1 MRHLICSILTVVVPA
16 VGFAQ
21 VDHSVHHPTAASAQ
35 LPLHAGQEAFAT
47 IAEIVTILKT
57 DSTTDWSRVN
67 LEALRQHLIDMDEV
81 TMRAES
87 EASAVV
93 GGIRVTISGM
103 GRTRDAIQRVVAAHA
118 MALDAMPEYGAM
130 ADTIPTG
137 MRLTVVVKDPNARQV
152 IARIRALGFVGLL
165 TEGSHHQAHHLA
177 IAKGEGEAAHK
188 H

>member
-1 MRHLICSILTVVVPA
+1 MRHLAFSLLTIAFPA
-16 VGFAQ
+16 IGFGQ
-21 VDHSVHHPTAASAQ
+21 VDHSAHHATSASVALPT
-35 LPLHAGQEAFAT
+35 HAGQEAFAT
-47 IAEIVTILKT
+47 IAEIVAILKS

-67 LEALRQHLIDMDEV
+67 LEALRQHLVDMDEV

-93 GGIRVTISGM
+93 GGVRIVVTGS
-103 GRTRDAIQRVVAAHA
+103 GRTRDAIQRLVTAHA

-137 MRLTVVVKDPNARQV
+137 MRLTVVAKDPNARSV
-152 IARIRALGFVGLL
+152 IARIRGLGFIGLL

-177 IAKGEGEAAHK
+177 IAKGEGEGAHK